1 MSEPPDRP
9 HPPPPQPLGMP
20 PYESE
25 INTDPGRPHPYE
37 SLYRNPV
44 APQSQRPTPRHYEP
58 SLSPPDGLADADDR
72 YGWLFRDPD
81 EPATAVPADK
91 PAHAEDA
98 TRVVLPTRLTHEV
111 ELSTPAT
118 SAQTPHS
125 TAPSVRP
132 LAPPRRR
139 RGIAALI
146 VLLLLVAI
154 GSGIAVAVTLND
166 DDAMPVANN
175 AAPTAAEST
184 AGRASSTAMSAVV
197 SVAPIEATAECQ
209 APPATDSAGAPVSYR
224 PTLMLDKD
232 PNTAWRCEGTAVGT
246 TISSAFP
253 PGTMIVQLG
262 IVQLGLVNGY
272 AKVDEN
278 TGAHLYGQ
286 YRRITRATWTLS
298 NGSQFRQSLTDD
310 AEAVQTLRIP
320 VQETAGAVL
329 RIDAATPPGR
339 SAKSRDAVLISEANS
354 PPRKDG
360 LRSQRSQTA
369 ESRITVIGPSLTKPT
384 CIFAP
389 KTPVDTSAPN
399 VRSDATKAST
409 KGSLTERGAAAL
421 HDGRRPFRVS
431 AKRVN

>member
-1 MSEPPDRP
+1 
-9 HPPPPQPLGMP
+9 MP

-72 YGWLFRDPD
+72 YGWLFRDTD
-81 EPATAVPADK
+81 ESATTVPADDPVAAVRADK

-98 TRVVLPTRLTHEV
+98 TRVVLPTRLTHEA

-166 DDAMPVANN
+166 DDAMPAANN

-184 AGRASSTAMSAVV
+184 AGRASSTPISAVV

-209 APPATDSAGAPVSYR
+209 APPATDSAGAPVNYR

-246 TISSAFP
+246 TISFAFP
-253 PGTMIVQLG
+253 PGTM

-286 YRRITRATWTLS
+286 YRRITRARATWTLS

-320 VQETAGAVL
+320 VQETAEAVL

-339 SAKSRDAVLISEANS
+339 SAKPRDAVLISEAEFAS
-354 PPRKDG
+354 PQG
-360 LRSQRSQTA
+360 
-369 ESRITVIGPSLTKPT
+369 
-384 CIFAP
+384 
-389 KTPVDTSAPN
+389 
-399 VRSDATKAST
+399 
-409 KGSLTERGAAAL
+409 
-421 HDGRRPFRVS
+421 
-431 AKRVN
+431 